1 MKTNV
6 KTNSLNYYKFL
17 IETVL
22 VLVRNKLSILF
33 NNKLEQIINFDKR
46 ILNGINGIIKKMGLH
61 TKKLNV
67 SGKLS
72 RRKYL
77 IVDI

>member
-1 MKTNV
+1 MNV
-6 KTNSLNYYKFL
+6 KINSLNYYKFS

-33 NNKLEQIINFDKR
+33 NNKLEQIINFDNR
-46 ILNGINGIIKKMGLH
+46 ISNGINGIIKKMDSH